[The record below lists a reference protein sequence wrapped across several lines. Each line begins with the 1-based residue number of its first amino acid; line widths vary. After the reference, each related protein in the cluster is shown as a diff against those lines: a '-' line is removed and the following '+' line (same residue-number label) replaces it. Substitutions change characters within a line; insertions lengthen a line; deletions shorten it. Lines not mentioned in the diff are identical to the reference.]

1 MSHTLGDTHIGVL
14 TMVLWQL
21 SSTLPMY
28 TIYCILVGFT
38 AAMYMSL
45 MPSIVA
51 SLVGMNYLYSGAM
64 LSWMVAAIGG
74 LLGTPVFMKLQ
85 ATLGWTISVQ
95 IAGASS
101 IVATLCLIVVRL
113 WVDQRIIC
121 KL

>member
-1 MSHTLGDTHIGVL
+1 
-14 TMVLWQL
+14 MVLWQL

-28 TIYCILVGFT
+28 AIYCILVGFT

-85 ATLGWTISVQ
+85 ASLGWTGAIQ

-101 IVATLCLIVVRL
+101 LFATLCLIAARL
-113 WVDQRIIC
+113 WVDKRIIH

>member
-1 MSHTLGDTHIGVL
+1 
-14 TMVLWQL
+14 MVLWQL

-28 TIYCILVGFT
+28 TVYCLLVGFS

-51 SLVGMNYLYSGAM
+51 SLVGMDYLYTGAM
-64 LSWMVAAIGG
+64 LSWMIAAIGG

-85 ATLGWTISVQ
+85 ASIGWTGAIQ
-95 IAGASS
+95 LAGGSS
-101 IVATLCLIVVRL
+101 IFATLCLVAARL
-113 WVDQRIIC
+113 WVDRRIIS